1 MLILLL
7 VVQSHSLFLLF
18 QEINGQRS
26 LFLQIR
32 WRVDFSTRARIER
45 RVLAM
50 CSILVFSDPISV
62 HFQQV
67 YGSPLYYTSSCALLF
82 QNNYTRVFSVR
93 VDKTQVF
100 RP

>member
-1 MLILLL
+1 
-7 VVQSHSLFLLF
+7 
-18 QEINGQRS
+18 
-26 LFLQIR
+26 
-32 WRVDFSTRARIER
+32 
-45 RVLAM
+45 M